1 MGINFTNFLSSKSK
15 NKRMIEFQD
24 LDHIDGVSISTISA
38 NLYKDKRDD
47 LVMFYFREGAN
58 YASVYTQSKIISEN
72 IKWNLRQKTEKV
84 FTLLVNARNA
94 NCFTGSQGYKS
105 LENIAKTL
113 SEKLSDKQ
121 KEDEENP
128 RKIKPREIIFGC
140 TGTIGEIFPQKEIR
154 EKIPDLINNIKYTQ
168 NKYIWMKAALGI
180 MTTDT
185 QPKLAMEECLI
196 GNSKIKIFGVAKG
209 SGMIQPNMAT
219 TLGYIFTDADIQ
231 NHILKKLL
239 KKNISTTFN
248 AITCDGDTSTNDM
261 VSIFSTGKV
270 KHSKINNINDQK
282 IISFDQALNKVL
294 LNLAKR
300 VVNDGEGASKFIT
313 VNVQNCKFDKDAKKI
328 AFSIANSSLVKTAVA
343 GEDPN
348 WGRVVMAI
356 GKSGI
361 PINIEKISIK
371 FGELLIIQNGYL
383 NSNYNES
390 EVASYMK
397 NNHIEININLS
408 LGTQSFT
415 CYTMDLTKKYFEI
428 NSDYRS

>member
-94 NCFTGSQGYKS
+94 NCFTGLQGYKS

-371 FGELLIIQNGYL
+371 FGELPIIQNGYL

-408 LGTQSFT
+408 LGTKSFT
-415 CYTMDLTKKYFEI
+415 CYTMDLTKKYIEI